1 MLLVLC
7 SSQGQAQF
15 FRKLA
20 DKAIEA
26 SERTVTRKIEEKSEK
41 TTGDAVDKTI
51 NGKKGKSDT
60 NNSGTEDSKSKKG
73 KSEKKTKEVTSAKD
87 FVAGD
92 KVLVF
97 EDFSQDA
104 IGDFPVNW
112 LTNSSGEV
120 VTISNTP
127 QRWLKL
133 SNKGT
138 FTITDVKQLPEN
150 FTLEFEVYINEGA
163 FSFYST
169 YLNIGFIESKKKN
182 DYTKWEEYGQG
193 KEGVIMKMFP
203 TIADAYND
211 GKMGTSKVMVISDG
225 EEILKNELQTP
236 TFNYTNNNQ
245 VKVQMWRQKNR
256 LRMYIAGKK
265 VWDLPNAF
273 QEVKYN
279 AIVFYIHEYQNE
291 NDKYHISNFRL
302 AQASGD
308 KRHKLLETGS
318 FSTNEILFDTAKATI
333 KPSSAAILADLGKVL
348 QENPN
353 IKVSITGH
361 TDGDGDSKKNLIL
374 SEQRAMAVKTEL
386 VRKFNLN
393 EDNIQVMG
401 QGEANPVADNKTE
414 EGKKQN
420 RRVEFK
426 IIK

>member
-1 MLLVLC
+1 
-7 SSQGQAQF
+7 
-15 FRKLA
+15 
-20 DKAIEA
+20 
-26 SERTVTRKIEEKSEK
+26 
-41 TTGDAVDKTI
+41 
-51 NGKKGKSDT
+51 
-60 NNSGTEDSKSKKG
+60 
-73 KSEKKTKEVTSAKD
+73 
-87 FVAGD
+87 
-92 KVLVF
+92 
-97 EDFSQDA
+97 
-104 IGDFPVNW
+104 
-112 LTNSSGEV
+112 
-120 VTISNTP
+120 
-127 QRWLKL
+127 
-133 SNKGT
+133 
-138 FTITDVKQLPEN
+138 
-150 FTLEFEVYINEGA
+150 
-163 FSFYST
+163 
-169 YLNIGFIESKKKN
+169 
-182 DYTKWEEYGQG
+182 
-193 KEGVIMKMFP
+193 MKMFP

-211 GKMGTSKVMVISDG
+211 GKMGSSKVMVISDG

-393 EDNIQVMG
+393 EDNIKVMG